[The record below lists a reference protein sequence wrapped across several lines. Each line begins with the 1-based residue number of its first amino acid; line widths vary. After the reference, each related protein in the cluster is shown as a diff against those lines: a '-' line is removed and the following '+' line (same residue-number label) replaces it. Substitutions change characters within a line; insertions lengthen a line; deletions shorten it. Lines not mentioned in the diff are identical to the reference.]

1 MDFFPPNNDE
11 VSHSDITASFT
22 NFLVTATSGCNWLNG
37 EAIYGNENI
46 FEIGGEGWNVTLSE
60 CELSENQIFEH
71 HYFYEFWSIDFQNI
85 PQPFHYEIT
94 LNEDVLSLIVTNS
107 LGSKAYYNNTQLS
120 TSEVS
125 DFVQNDLFLTF
136 KNEDLI
142 FKNSNFIKP
151 YNVQIFNL
159 NGQKLMEFKISD
171 VERMN
176 TSQLPKAIYLIKVI
190 DKKGNI
196 YHKKV
201 RK

>member
-1 MDFFPPNNDE
+1 M
-11 VSHSDITASFT
+11 
-22 NFLVTATSGCNWLNG
+22 
-37 EAIYGNENI
+37 
-46 FEIGGEGWNVTLSE
+46 
-60 CELSENQIFEH
+60 
-71 HYFYEFWSIDFQNI
+71 
-85 PQPFHYEIT
+85 
-94 LNEDVLSLIVTNS
+94 
-107 LGSKAYYNNTQLS
+107 GSKAYYNNTQLS